1 MATPPQRLYLNH
13 TLDDPW
19 MARPLAR
26 HGLTGGR
33 FTIVVL
39 LVFHAAGLPL
49 PVVRDFLGTL
59 GELDEPRE
67 VLDKAH
73 RFVRPEMEGRG
84 TMEAEAVGA
93 GRSSIVI

>member
-1 MATPPQRLYLNH
+1 VATHQRLYLNH

-19 MARPLAR
+19 MARLLAR

-39 LVFHAAGLPL
+39 LLFEAAGLPL

-59 GELDEPRE
+59 GELNEPRS
-67 VLDKAH
+67 VLDRAAEFVTQHQAH
-73 RFVRPEMEGRG
+73 LA
-84 TMEAEAVGA
+84 TVGET
-93 GRSSIVI
+93 S